1 MRRVPILLVV
11 AVALSGS
18 LACADDC
25 PFAQYSYA
33 RDTGQIQITTGF
45 MERTMDL
52 ATRIPA
58 MEKDGFVVLES
69 DQLRAVTRR
78 EHVAGHEV
86 TTTISIVPPVGHG
99 EGGASSN
106 VDLRV
111 VVDRDTLVSCPLSY
125 PYVAL
130 DRIAID
136 PVRRYITLVGHE
148 YTFYFDGFEASKKI
162 DEDWLNARADS
173 MRKLVCGDSKK

>member
-1 MRRVPILLVV
+1 MKRVPILLTV
-11 AVALSGS
+11 AVLLHGPA
-18 LACADDC
+18 ARADDC
-25 PFAQYSYA
+25 PFAQYAYA

-45 MERTMDL
+45 MERPMDL
-52 ATRIPA
+52 ISRIPA
-58 MEKDGFVVLES
+58 MEKNGFFVLES
-69 DQLRAVTRR
+69 DTPR
-78 EHVAGHEV
+78 EIKRHERVGAHEV
-86 TTTISIVPPVGHG
+86 TTTIALAPPVGHG
-99 EGGASSN
+99 EGAAGSN

-125 PYVAL
+125 AYLAL

-136 PVRRYITLVGHE
+136 PVRRYVTLVGHE
-148 YTFYFDGFEASKKI
+148 HTFYFDGFEAHHRV